1 MNEIIN
7 QTMVEVG
14 EVVYFIIVFIDN
26 FNYLQM
32 IQKVQKYF

>member
-7 QTMVEVG
+7 QTIVEVG
-14 EVVYFIIVFIDN
+14 EVVYFIIVFIEN
-26 FNYLQM
+26 LNYLQM